1 MLIVNHYRIIFI
13 VVNAPTH
20 FYSQYRRPEIS
31 CIDCAYAF
39 IVRIAYDQDMD
50 AQEKKPVSMT
60 TLERLHEGEKRGE
73 IVFEK
78 RTFFGPLPEIRLEKP
93 AKRLDRIVK
102 VAKR

>member
-1 MLIVNHYRIIFI
+1 MIRI
-13 VVNAPTH
+13 
-20 FYSQYRRPEIS
+20 
-31 CIDCAYAF
+31 
-39 IVRIAYDQDMD
+39 MD